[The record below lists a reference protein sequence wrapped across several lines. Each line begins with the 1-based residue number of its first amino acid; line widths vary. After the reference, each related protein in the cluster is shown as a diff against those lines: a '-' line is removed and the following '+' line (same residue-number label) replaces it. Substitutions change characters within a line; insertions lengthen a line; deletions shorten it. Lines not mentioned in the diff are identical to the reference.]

1 MTSSPAVAI
10 GIDVGKDRLDVA
22 LVDAT
27 ETAHDKTFANTAAG
41 HKALVRWVGRFAADR
56 TTAHACLEAT
66 GGYEDDAAV
75 ALHQAGLVVSVVN
88 PRRTAAYAAT
98 QLRRSKTDR
107 ADAQLLARFCRRE
120 QPEPWTPPTDEA
132 RELRRLT
139 RTLDALKRDRD
150 RLRNRRGRSV
160 GTARDALTA
169 VLDAFAEQTAVLEAA
184 IEAHLAAHP
193 ALAEQRDLLVSIP
206 GVGKTT
212 AAIVLAELGDA
223 TAFASARSV
232 AASRRTRGWCPGTTS
247 RARRCGASLGCRRS
261 GARVCGVRCTSRR

>member
-1 MTSSPAVAI
+1 M
-10 GIDVGKDRLDVA
+10 
-22 LVDAT
+22 
-27 ETAHDKTFANTAAG
+27 
-41 HKALVRWVGRFAADR
+41 
-56 TTAHACLEAT
+56 
-66 GGYEDDAAV
+66 
-75 ALHQAGLVVSVVN
+75 
-88 PRRTAAYAAT
+88 
-98 QLRRSKTDR
+98 
-107 ADAQLLARFCRRE
+107 LARFCGRE

-232 AASRRTRGWCPGTTS
+232 AAYAGLVPRHHESGTSVRGKPRLSKVGSARLRRALYFPALSAMRFNGAVQASSARLLGRGK
-247 RARRCGASLGCRRS
+247 AKMAVVGASMRKLLQICY
-261 GARVCGVRCTSRR
+261 GVLKRGLPFDASLHPAA